1 MRPFTPPIGPILL
14 LLASLALAACD
25 TAEQRAEAYYQ
36 RGMALL
42 SEGETDRA
50 LVEFRNVFRLNGDHI
65 PARLAYADIQRDRGE
80 VRDAFGQY
88 LRVAET
94 DPANLE
100 GRRAVTELA
109 LRAQDF
115 ATAKEHADAAFALA
129 PRDPAIRALK
139 ATVDFR
145 DTATRGGA
153 IEMARGV
160 LAEAP
165 DTVAAHMV
173 LIADR
178 INAGAPAEA
187 LPLIET
193 ALSAAPGDENLH
205 LIRLAALEQLG
216 DTAGSGAELRR
227 MAELFPD
234 NDAVRQALIQ
244 WHLRAGDPDGAEAVV
259 RDLAARDPADA
270 QAALTVAR
278 FLLEIRGPAAA
289 RAELEARIA
298 GATDR
303 TDPRPFQRAL
313 AGLDFAE
320 GREAEAIAAL
330 RALLAGQ
337 TDAQASGA
345 EASDATRELRVT
357 LAQMLADTGQTEE
370 SAALLADVLAG
381 DGGDVAALKLR
392 AKMAIDA
399 DKPAQAIQ
407 DMRAASTSAPRDPE
421 IMTIMALAHEREG
434 SRELAG
440 ERLAMAIEVSNQGV
454 EESLRYARFLM
465 QDKRAGPAEG
475 VLVDALRRAPDN
487 PDLLLML
494 GRDPSRTPR
503 LGARRPGRGSVA
515 RHRRS
520 AGRWRW
526 PPASRPPACAARA
539 GPPM

>member
-1 MRPFTPPIGPILL
+1 M
-14 LLASLALAACD
+14 
-25 TAEQRAEAYYQ
+25 
-36 RGMALL
+36 
-42 SEGETDRA
+42 
-50 LVEFRNVFRLNGDHI
+50 
-65 PARLAYADIQRDRGE
+65 
-80 VRDAFGQY
+80 
-88 LRVAET
+88 
-94 DPANLE
+94 
-100 GRRAVTELA
+100 
-109 LRAQDF
+109 
-115 ATAKEHADAAFALA
+115 
-129 PRDPAIRALK
+129 
-139 ATVDFR
+139 
-145 DTATRGGA
+145 
-153 IEMARGV
+153 
-160 LAEAP
+160 
-165 DTVAAHMV
+165 
-173 LIADR
+173 
-178 INAGAPAEA
+178 
-187 LPLIET
+187 
-193 ALSAAPGDENLH
+193 
-205 LIRLAALEQLG
+205 
-216 DTAGSGAELRR
+216 
-227 MAELFPD
+227 
-234 NDAVRQALIQ
+234 
-244 WHLRAGDPDGAEAVV
+244 
-259 RDLAARDPADA
+259 
-270 QAALTVAR
+270 
-278 FLLEIRGPAAA
+278 
-289 RAELEARIA
+289 
-298 GATDR
+298 
-303 TDPRPFQRAL
+303 

-494 GRDPSRTPR
+494 GQIHLERRDWARAGQVAALLRGIGDPRAEAMAASLETASLRGQGRTADVIATLEALAGPDGGDGPIDAQAMASLVR
-503 LGARRPGRGSVA
+503 SYVEAGDLDAA
-515 RHRRS
+515 ERHLDGVL
-520 AGRWRW
+520 AQD
-526 PPASRPPACAARA
+526 PPASAP
-539 GPPM
+539 G